1 MANDVTSNP
10 WVLDTT
16 GAISSGEVRIDR
28 ISWKNATT
36 LNHTVLVVDAAGKTI
51 FEDFASGATY
61 NTSQPIGR
69 FYTGVTVSTLSSGK
83 LYIDIDT
90 KPKRF

>member
-1 MANDVTSNP
+1 MGDNLTGNP
-10 WVLDTT
+10 WVIDSA
-16 GAISSGEVRIDR
+16 GAKTSAEIRIDR
-28 ISWKNATT
+28 IAWKNATA
-36 LNHTVLVVDAAGKTI
+36 LNDTVLVVDGSGHTI

-69 FYTGVTVSTLSSGK
+69 FYTGLTVTTLSSGK
-83 LYIDIDT
+83 LYIDVDM

>member
-1 MANDVTSNP
+1 MSNNLTGNP
-10 WVLDTT
+10 WVLDSA
-16 GAISSGEVRIDR
+16 GAIFAGEVRIDR
-28 ISWKNATT
+28 IAWKNATT
-36 LNHTVLVVDAAGKTI
+36 LDHTVLVVDGAGNTI

-69 FYTGVTVSTLSSGK
+69 IYNGVTVQTLSSGK
-83 LYIDIDT
+83 LYVDVDT